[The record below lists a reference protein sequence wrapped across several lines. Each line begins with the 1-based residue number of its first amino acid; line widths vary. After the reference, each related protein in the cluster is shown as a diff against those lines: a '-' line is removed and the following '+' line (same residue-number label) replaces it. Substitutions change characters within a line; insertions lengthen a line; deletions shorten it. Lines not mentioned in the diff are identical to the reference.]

1 MWTAGIPFQYC
12 QGTRR
17 SQINLKLVT
26 QTHLPWFMERTQF
39 EETLKLDKQN
49 YMRVDYLNKKKEEEQ
64 GKQTYR
70 NVCGTYDSLPQRNR
84 NG

>member
-12 QGTRR
+12 QGTQR

-26 QTHLPWFMERTQF
+26 QTHLPWFMERVQF

-49 YMRVDYLNKKKEEEQ
+49 YMGVDYLIKEKGGRE
-64 GKQTYR
+64 
-70 NVCGTYDSLPQRNR
+70 
-84 NG
+84 